1 MKISKLTDYSL
12 LIVSQLSDSKII
24 SAKKISEL
32 THVPLATTNKI
43 LKLLNKSKICD
54 SKGGKSGGF
63 LLFKPHNSISLLEV
77 VNAIE
82 GSNNIT
88 QCVTDDKCQL
98 QLHCKISQKM
108 QIIDKEINLVLSK
121 KFISDLI

>member
-24 SAKKISEL
+24 SANKVSEQ

-43 LKLLNKSKICD
+43 LKLLNKSKICS

-63 LLFKPHNSISLLEV
+63 LLSKSHNSISLLDV